1 MLSSLVAAGPR
12 AVSLAFPKERY
23 RLHAMVT
30 SAGYDLRRYD
40 LRQGRFYD
48 WNGLRRGDAPFVLLQ
63 HTLSGRGR
71 LRYGGIQHEV
81 LPGQTMLLAFPHD
94 NRYWLAPG
102 DAWEFFWI
110 CLNGSEVLRL
120 WRQLLEVGP
129 LVRLGPD
136 SVDRLAQ
143 ACRSVLDGEA
153 SSPARSSQLA
163 YSIAMHLADEM
174 LAWGEVRAS
183 SKRPAAIE
191 RAVSLVHDGG
201 APIDVGRMAA
211 ASGYSRY
218 HFSRLFSASEGVP
231 PARYR
236 LRVRMEEAARRL
248 QTEPDPINVIALRC
262 GFADANY
269 FTKLFRRFYGV
280 TPRDFRRSGMFAG
293 SPAPSIQTAR

>member
-1 MLSSLVAAGPR
+1 MLTNLAEAGPR
-12 AVSLAFPKERY
+12 AVSLAFPKQRY

-30 SAGYDLRRYD
+30 SAGYDQRRHD
-40 LRQGRFYD
+40 PHRPYD

-71 LRYGGIQHEV
+71 LRHGRSAHEV
-81 LPGQTMLLAFPHD
+81 LPGQTMLLSFPHD
-94 NRYWLAPG
+94 HRYWLAPG
-102 DAWEFFWI
+102 DGWEFFWI

-120 WRQLLEVGP
+120 WRQLLEAGP
-129 LVRLGPD
+129 LVRLDAAGI
-136 SVDRLAQ
+136 DRMA
-143 ACRSVLDGEA
+143 AYCRAVLDGEVT
-153 SSPARSSQLA
+153 SPARSSQMA
-163 YSIAMHLADEM
+163 YSIAMQLADEL
-174 LAWGEVRAS
+174 LAWGEVRTS

-191 RAVSLVHDGG
+191 RAVSLVHGAAG
-201 APIDVGRMAA
+201 APVDVGRMAE

-218 HFSRLFSASEGVP
+218 HFSRLFSAVEGVP

-248 QTEPDPINVIALRC
+248 QTEPDPIKIIAQRC

-269 FTKLFRRFYGV
+269 FTKLFRRYYGM

-293 SPAPSIQTAR
+293 SLSTQGVR